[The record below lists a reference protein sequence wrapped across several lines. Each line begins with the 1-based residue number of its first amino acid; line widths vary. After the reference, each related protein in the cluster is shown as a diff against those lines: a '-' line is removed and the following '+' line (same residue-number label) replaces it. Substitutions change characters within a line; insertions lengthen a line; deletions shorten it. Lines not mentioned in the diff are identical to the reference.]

1 MPPARYATAWV
12 LTQISR
18 RETWTL
24 PVSHCNLIALQ
35 VSENVASITIRK
47 CANHYYLMSA
57 SKWAHLRIRSVKYNQ
72 GFWIYLY
79 FRIRHSFAHLRP
91 VILSA
96 DLSISRLQSWTCS
109 SLPTVAVFV
118 KLTQSIVIEIQRQ
131 SADLYKVRFCGVHS
145 DLRGK
150 GIRVS
155 PADIIKTIID
165 RFETHLPLRWLPLY
179 RTVGRIHG
187 WNHNSRFATRSC
199 PPTLTVFIEVIWAYN
214 LLWVL
219 NESEFWSWK
228 SGENFWTSCHKNL
241 ILTQF
246 LKYLS
251 T

>member
-1 MPPARYATAWV
+1 MCHSIKVSLWCV
-12 LTQISR
+12 
-18 RETWTL
+18 TL
-24 PVSHCNLIALQ
+24 LINTRFRFFD
-35 VSENVASITIRK
+35 ERK
-47 CANHYYLMSA
+47 
-57 SKWAHLRIRSVKYNQ
+57 KWAHLRIRSVKYNQ

-96 DLSISRLQSWTCS
+96 DWSISRLQSWTCS
-109 SLPTVAVFV
+109 SLPTVAEFV
-118 KLTQSIVIEIQRQ
+118 KLTQSIVIEIQWQ
-131 SADLYKVRFCGVHS
+131 SADLFKVHFCGVHS

-219 NESEFWSWK
+219 NESEKKWRNFLNFLPQELNFDTIFETFVNVNWK
-228 SGENFWTSCHKNL
+228 C
-241 ILTQF
+241 IVQ
-246 LKYLS
+246 LKTL
-251 T
+251 